1 MTHALKIELVHFIHD
16 YIRIAQDP
24 LFAPVHDSLDQ
35 LLDPALFVGRAPEQV
50 SEFLEEI
57 IDPVLLKYTDE
68 LSSIK
73 VDELNV

>member
-1 MTHALKIELVHFIHD
+1 VI
-16 YIRIAQDP
+16 YI
-24 LFAPVHDSLDQ
+24 
-35 LLDPALFVGRAPEQV
+35 GRAPEQV
-50 SEFLEEI
+50 TEFLEEI